1 MRTTIVLAPHYSPA
15 AVPEDH
21 GKQRG
26 RREGNQARRP
36 VRGEGTL
43 TRPLWPQTPAR
54 RLPGLPAPRWS
65 RGGTMSGPG
74 PARHPAPPSHTAR
87 TDPGIAP
94 RYGPDFQKPRCP
106 PRRQAAAVTQA
117 GTEGSDPGQRTALA
131 PTGLEA
137 RIAAEAQAPPPAGQP
152 ARPRPLL
159 AKQALPTAGPP
170 AGPAPGPS
178 AGQAPPPTCR
188 HAPIQLV

>member
-1 MRTTIVLAPHYSPA
+1 
-15 AVPEDH
+15 
-21 GKQRG
+21 
-26 RREGNQARRP
+26 
-36 VRGEGTL
+36 
-43 TRPLWPQTPAR
+43 
-54 RLPGLPAPRWS
+54 
-65 RGGTMSGPG
+65 MSGPG
-74 PARHPAPPSHTAR
+74 RARHPAPPSHTAR

-106 PRRQAAAVTQA
+106 PRRPAAAVTQA

-131 PTGLEA
+131 ATGLEA